1 MGIFIFKNIYLGLKE
16 NLTNESTIVLIGDSI
31 FNNSLFVPFGNSVAD
46 QIKLI
51 HGNNVVL
58 CAKDGA
64 TIDTCYHQL
73 NVSNIKNDEDYHLF
87 ISIGGNDILNNDKV
101 EVDKLFEKYVKLVD
115 SIKNKYSKTKIYL
128 LNLYFPTNEKYKKY
142 EKTIIEWNKL
152 ISSLSSKYNILRL
165 DDLLTDSKDFTYEI
179 EPSIIGGDKIAKAI
193 TG

>member
-1 MGIFIFKNIYLGLKE
+1 MFCENDFPSSLLKKKSGSAVNVIKYIME
-16 NLTNESTIVLIGDSI
+16 
-31 FNNSLFVPFGNSVAD
+31 GN
-46 QIKLI
+46 
-51 HGNNVVL
+51 
-58 CAKDGA
+58 
-64 TIDTCYHQL
+64 
-73 NVSNIKNDEDYHLF
+73 
-87 ISIGGNDILNNDKV
+87 
-101 EVDKLFEKYVKLVD
+101 
-115 SIKNKYSKTKIYL
+115 SKTKIYL